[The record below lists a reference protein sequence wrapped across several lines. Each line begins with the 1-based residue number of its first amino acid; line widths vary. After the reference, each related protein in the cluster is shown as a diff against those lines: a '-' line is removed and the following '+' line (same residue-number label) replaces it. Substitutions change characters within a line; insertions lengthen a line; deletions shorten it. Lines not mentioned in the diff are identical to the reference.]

1 MGREQSGSLEQGQ
14 SVRYEYPVPP
24 EGLTVRL
31 CVQQGYIV
39 FYASFTI
46 PNPNSALFDYKREVI
61 SLGTLNCDDVFV
73 NPSDDNTSPVRKRQS
88 DGGQVSVNYTLY
100 VSLEGLS
107 EENAFRLET
116 SEGDNTEEG
125 TYVCCVSWQRTAI
138 FQLLACNMQQA
149 NSPGLWPHSSTYT
162 YIRTCSE
169 CSSCLYF
176 QMSPQTTWR

>member
-1 MGREQSGSLEQGQ
+1 MGREQSGNLEQGQ

-73 NPSDDNTSPVRKRQS
+73 NPSDDNTSPARKRQS

-125 TYVCCVSWQRTAI
+125 TYVCHVSWQRTAI
-138 FQLLACNMQQA
+138 FQFLVICNRQTVLAYMATQQ
-149 NSPGLWPHSSTYT
+149 
-162 YIRTCSE
+162 YIHACSE
-169 CSSCLYF
+169 CSLCLYF
-176 QMSPQTTWR
+176 QMSP